1 MTSIVPLVTSNKGA
15 EIGFG
20 VGALVLLCVIGII
33 WGIGAYRRQTKRLKT
48 MPPNFEMDGQNTI
61 SPAEIEVGKPLQV
74 ELGGRYRNEDYLE
87 MM

>member
-15 EIGFG
+15 EIEFG
-20 VGALVLLCVIGII
+20 VGLGALVLLCVIGII
-33 WGIGAYRRQTKRLKT
+33 WGIGGYRRQTKRLKT

-74 ELGGRYRNEDYLE
+74 ELGADTGTKTILR
-87 MM
+87 